1 MNLSKN
7 LTLFEMTRS
16 EVAKR
21 KGVSNQPT
29 PEHIANMI
37 VLAEK
42 VFEPIREHF
51 GVPIY
56 VSSGYRS
63 AALNKKIGGV
73 KNSQHLTGEAID
85 IDLSGHPSNIT
96 NKEVFNFIKDNLN
109 FDQLIAEYKEGND
122 LGWVHVSYKAVGNQ
136 RKQILI
142 ATKGTFGTK
151 YSPYTKEL
159 FEKIYG

>member
-7 LTLFEMTRS
+7 LTLHEMIRS

-42 VFEPIREHF
+42 VFQPIRNHF
-51 GVPIY
+51 GVPIH

-63 AALNKKIGGV
+63 AALNKKIGGAR
-73 KNSQHLTGEAID
+73 NSQHMTGEAMD
-85 IDLSGHPSNIT
+85 IDMDGTDTGVT
-96 NKEVFNFIKDNLN
+96 NVQVFNWIRENLV
-109 FDQLIAEYKEGND
+109 FDQLIFEHGNSSTPD
-122 LGWVHVSYKAVGNQ
+122 WIHVSYSTSGTNRRQVL
-136 RKQILI
+136 R

-151 YSPYTKEL
+151 YAQM
-159 FEKIYG
+159 

>member
-16 EVAKR
+16 ETAKR
-21 KGVSNQPT
+21 KGIDNT
-29 PEHIANMI
+29 PGAQEIENMKI
-37 VLAEK
+37 LAEK
-42 VFEPIREHF
+42 IFQPIREHF

-56 VSSGYRS
+56 ISSGYRS
-63 AALNKKIGGV
+63 KKLNKAIGGSST
-73 KNSQHLTGEAID
+73 SQHCKGEAID
-85 IDLSGHPSNIT
+85 IDMDGHSHIT
-96 NKEVFNFIKDNLN
+96 NREIFNFIKDNLN
-109 FDQLIAEYKEGND
+109 FDQLIAEFKQGND
-122 LGWVHVSYKAVGNQ
+122 LGWVHVSYKPIGNQ

-159 FEKIYG
+159 FQKIYG

>member
-63 AALNKKIGGV
+63 AALNKKIGGAR
-73 KNSQHLTGEAID
+73 NSQHMTGEAMD
-85 IDLSGHPSNIT
+85 IDMDGHNSGVT
-96 NKEVFNFIKDNLN
+96 NVQIFDYIRQNLV
-109 FDQLIAEYKEGND
+109 FDQLIFEYGNSTCPD
-122 LGWVHVSYKAVGNQ
+122 WIHVSYRSGGNQ
-136 RKQILI
+136 RREVLR
-142 ATKGTFGTK
+142 ATRGTFGTK
-151 YSPYTKEL
+151 YTKM
-159 FEKIYG
+159 

>member
-7 LTLFEMTRS
+7 LTLFEMIRS
-16 EVAKR
+16 ETAKR

-29 PEHIANMI
+29 PEHIENMK

-42 VFEPIREHF
+42 IFQPIREHF
-51 GVPIY
+51 DVPIY
-56 VSSGYRS
+56 ISSGYRS

-85 IDLSGHPSNIT
+85 IDMDGSGSKIT
-96 NKEVFNFIKDNLN
+96 NVQIFNYIRENLF
-109 FDQLIAEYKEGND
+109 FDQLIWEYGNNVTPD
-122 LGWVHVSYKAVGNQ
+122 WVHVSYSVTGTNRRQ
-136 RKQILI
+136 VLR

-151 YSPYTKEL
+151 YVQM
-159 FEKIYG
+159 

>member
-16 EVAKR
+16 ETAKR

-29 PEHIANMI
+29 EEHIANMI

-42 VFEPIREHF
+42 IFQPIRDHF
-51 GVPIY
+51 GVPIH

-63 AALNKKIGGV
+63 AALNKKIGGAR
-73 KNSQHLTGEAID
+73 NSQHMTGEAMD
-85 IDLSGHPSNIT
+85 IDMDGTDTGVT
-96 NKEVFNFIKDNLN
+96 NVQVFNWIRENLV
-109 FDQLIAEYKEGND
+109 FDQLIFEHGNSSNPD
-122 LGWVHVSYKAVGNQ
+122 WIHVSYSTSGVNRRQ
-136 RKQILI
+136 VLR

-151 YSPYTKEL
+151 YAQM
-159 FEKIYG
+159 